1 MGAKARSLSRNGAY
15 NASPMPQTAP
25 HALTAK
31 NREIRANFDAIAG
44 RYDLTNRVIS
54 CGVDLHWRKVA
65 VQALSDLPR
74 GGRVLD
80 LACGTCDLSLEL
92 LRRRPDARVTGV
104 DLSREMLVLAKP
116 KIAAKAFPLV
126 NAPAEALPFAD
137 GVFDAALIGFG
148 IRNVPDFRAG
158 LRELRRVLRP
168 GGRLVVLEF
177 SVPPSRLLWRAYN
190 YYFFHVLPRI
200 GGWLTG
206 RERAYRYLTTSVAQF
221 PGAPSF
227 ALAMKSSGFEQVTWR
242 SLTGGIVCVHT
253 GIAGAAAGSEKTS
266 GASGVSLRSDA

>member
-1 MGAKARSLSRNGAY
+1 MPHTAR
-15 NASPMPQTAP
+15 

-65 VQALSDLPR
+65 MRTFADLPP

-92 LRRRPDARVTGV
+92 LRQRPDARITGA
-104 DLSREMLVLAKP
+104 DLSRAMLQLARP
-116 KIAAKAFPLV
+116 KIAARAASAHSTLGTAGGFPLV

-137 GVFDAALIGFG
+137 GAFDGAMIGFG
-148 IRNVPDFRAG
+148 IRNVPDYRAG
-158 LRELRRVLRP
+158 LAELRRVLRP

-177 SVPPSRLLWRAYN
+177 STPPSRLLWRAYN

-200 GGWLTG
+200 GGLLTG
-206 RERAYRYLTTSVAQF
+206 RERAYRYLTDSVAQF
-221 PGAPSF
+221 PGAASF
-227 ALAMKSSGFEQVTWR
+227 GLAMQASGFESVTWQ
-242 SLTGGIVCVHT
+242 SLTGGIVCIHT
-253 GIAGAAAGSEKTS
+253 GIAGA
-266 GASGVSLRSDA
+266 RSDA